1 VSNKELADYR
11 DHSRKA
17 VQKDG
22 VICLEYGAIFKYLP
36 GHLCKHNLSSDEYK
50 AKWGY
55 NRTTPLERLSTRR
68 KKRRNA
74 IAMKLWTLAPR
85 DSQQKAIKAI
95 RGHRWPYRPE
105 SRLIQTEAARARL
118 AASFRLAKLQE
129 KDKILKKEKGDR
141 HIRTSKQTAVSRFK
155 LSKED
160 RQILSLR
167 KKGLW
172 LGEIASRLGLGVNSV
187 LWRLQ
192 RLRHQGIYHP
202 KTDNASTKR
211 EPKSD

>member
-1 VSNKELADYR
+1 
-11 DHSRKA
+11 
-17 VQKDG
+17 
-22 VICLEYGAIFKYLP
+22 
-36 GHLCKHNLSSDEYK
+36 
-50 AKWGY
+50 
-55 NRTTPLERLSTRR
+55 
-68 KKRRNA
+68 
-74 IAMKLWTLAPR
+74 MKLWTLAPR

-118 AASFRLAKLQE
+118 AASFRLAKLQ
-129 KDKILKKEKGDR
+129 KKNQILKKEKGDR

-160 RQILSLR
+160 RKILSLR

-187 LWRLQ
+187 LWRLK
-192 RLRHQGIYHP
+192 RLRHQGFTISRP
-202 KTDNASTKR
+202 RTPRPNANRKVTNEKLVQRPGRVFQSPR
-211 EPKSD
+211 